1 MYYIL
6 VSLLAF
12 LAIYSVSCSVISKD
26 KAEIEKIA
34 DDVVEEIIEDS
45 AKL

>member
-1 MYYIL
+1 MHYLIL
-6 VSLLAF
+6 LSLLCLCLFSA
-12 LAIYSVSCSVISKD
+12 SCSLLVKD
-26 KAEIEKIA
+26 EAEIEKIA